1 MSPPIPR
8 VVTVE
13 ALDDYAERID
23 VRSPAEYAED
33 HLPGAQSHPVLS
45 NDERAHVGT
54 LYAREGAFGAKRIG
68 ASMIGRNI
76 ATLLERDFA
85 HKSRDWMPLVYCWR
99 GGKRS
104 AALSNVLNE
113 IGWHAVQLEGGYRAF
128 RRHVLAALET
138 LPTRFEFRVVC
149 GLTGSGKSRL
159 IGALASEGAQVLDLE
174 RLAAH
179 RGSLLGDL
187 PDAPQPSQK
196 HFETEMF
203 EVLHRFDPRRPVY
216 VESESKRIG
225 RLQVPEALLAAMR
238 DAECIRIELPPS
250 LRAELLR
257 EEYVHFFDRVDDFV
271 VQLAQLTELHGKDTI
286 ERWIAAARAGDWR
299 FVVSSLLAQHYDPLY
314 TRSTARNF
322 PRHEQARILH
332 ASRIDDAHFREL
344 ARALVSTDEPVVSA

>member
-45 NDERAHVGT
+45 NDERARVGT
-54 LYAREGAFGAKRIG
+54 LYAREGGFAAKRVG
-68 ASMIGRNI
+68 AAIMGRNI

-85 HKSRDWMPLVYCWR
+85 HKPRDWMPLVYCWR

-104 AALSNVLNE
+104 AALANVLNE

-128 RRHVLAALET
+128 RRHVLAALAT
-138 LPTRFEFRVVC
+138 LPARFEFRVVC

-174 RLAAH
+174 GLAAH

-196 HFETEMF
+196 HFETAMF
-203 EVLHRFDPRRPVY
+203 ELLHRFDGRRPVY

-225 RLQVPEALLAAMR
+225 RLQLPDSLLAAMR
-238 DAECIRIELPPS
+238 DAECIRVELPQS

-257 EEYVHFFDRVDDFV
+257 EEYVHFFHRIDDLV
-271 VQLAQLTELHGKDTI
+271 AQLGQLTELHGKETI

-299 FVVSSLLAQHYDPLY
+299 SVVSSLLAQHYDPLY

-332 ASRIDDAHFREL
+332 ASSIDDAHFREL
-344 ARALVSTDEPVVSA
+344 ARTLLSTDEPVVSV